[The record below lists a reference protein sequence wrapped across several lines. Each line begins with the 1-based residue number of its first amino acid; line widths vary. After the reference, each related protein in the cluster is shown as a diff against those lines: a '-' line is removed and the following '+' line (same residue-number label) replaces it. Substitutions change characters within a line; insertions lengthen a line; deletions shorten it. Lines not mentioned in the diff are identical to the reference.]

1 MAKRVYDFSEGNKNM
16 KALLGGK
23 GANLAEMTTLGLSI
37 PPGFTVTTETCN
49 EFFKADG
56 KFPDGLWAEVLEH
69 VQTLQ
74 KNTNK
79 EFNNLEKPL
88 LVSVRSGAPISM
100 PGMMDTVLNLGLND
114 KVAEAMVV
122 LTENERFVYD
132 AYRRFVTMFS
142 DVVMMQERHAFEKV
156 FDKVKEKEGVK
167 GDTEVSVAGLKETV
181 KGQKALY
188 KQLLKEEFPQDPMEQ
203 LRRSIMAVFSSWDI
217 PRARTYRRVEGIP
230 DDMGTAVNVQAM
242 VFGNMGLDS
251 GSGVMFTRSPS
262 DGSKGLFG
270 ELLFNAQGEDV
281 VAGIRTPIP
290 IAEMKEQQPEL
301 YKELENIALAVE
313 EHYKDM
319 QDMEFTMEK
328 GKLWILQTRTG
339 KRTAR
344 SAIKVAVDMAKEG
357 LIDKKTAV
365 TRITP
370 NNVDQL
376 LHPQFDPEAKK
387 TSVLLAKGLNASP
400 GAAVGIAIFNADRA
414 EEHGKAG
421 EDVILVRPETT
432 PEDVNGMVVSQ
443 GFLTQHG
450 GGTSHAAVV
459 ARGWGKP
466 CIAGCEDIRI
476 DVNNK
481 RFTVGGRVIKE
492 GDWLS
497 IDGTT
502 GEVYLG
508 QVPKIE
514 TDFEKEAEL
523 IQALEW
529 ADEFKRLGVLTN
541 ADNPE
546 DAEKARKFGAKGIG
560 LVRTE
565 HMFFDQEG
573 EEISRR
579 DNIVNM
585 ILRSDVAA
593 PLLRQI
599 ESLEAKLESNPSDG
613 ESAEELAELK
623 EKAASDP
630 VITEYKQSLTN
641 ILPFQRKDF
650 EGIFEAM
657 DGYPVIVRLID
668 PPMHEFLP
676 PREELL
682 IEVTELRC
690 KNVTGPELEEKE
702 YLLSVVE
709 SLWETNPMLG
719 LRGCRAGLMYPGLT
733 EMQVQAIIEAAVNM
747 KKKGVDVHPEI
758 MIPLTSHINEMQS
771 EYEKLQKVAKKVLK
785 ETGVDLHYKIGTMI
799 EIPRAALTADEIA
812 ESAEFFSFGT
822 NDLTQMTFGIS
833 RDDAE
838 GKFLLNFVDRGILPS
853 NPFQVID
860 REGVGQLMKMG
871 VDKGRAT
878 RPDLEVGICGEHG
891 GEPSSIEFCHL
902 IGLNY
907 VSCSPYRVPVARLAA
922 AHAELAF
929 PQKE

>member
-1 MAKRVYDFSEGNKNM
+1 LEKRVYDFTLGNKDM

-23 GANLAEMTTLGLSI
+23 GANLAEMTNLGLTI
-37 PPGFTVTTETCN
+37 PPGFTITTKTCE
-49 EFFKADG
+49 EFFEADG
-56 KFPDGLWAEVLEH
+56 KFPEGLWEEILEH
-69 VQTLQ
+69 VKT
-74 KNTNK
+74 
-79 EFNNLEKPL
+79 LEKSTGKKFGDKKAPL

-100 PGMMDTVLNLGLND
+100 PGMMDTVLNLGMND
-114 KVAEAMVV
+114 KVAEAIIG
-122 LTENERFVYD
+122 LTGDKRFVWD

-142 DVVMMQERHAFEKV
+142 DVVMGQERHEFEEV
-156 FDKVKEKEGVK
+156 FNKVKKKEGVK
-167 GDTEVSVAGLKETV
+167 GDTEVSVKGLKETV
-181 KGQKALY
+181 EGQKKLY
-188 KQLLKEEFPQDPMEQ
+188 RKLLKEDFPQDPMEQ
-203 LRRSIMAVFSSWDI
+203 LKRSIAAVFNSWNI
-217 PRARTYRRVEGIP
+217 PRARTYRRVEGIS
-230 DDMGTAVNVQAM
+230 DDMGTACNIQTM
-242 VFGNMGLDS
+242 VFGNMGWDS
-251 GSGVMFTRSPS
+251 GSGVMFTRNPS

-281 VAGIRTPIP
+281 VAGTRTPIP
-290 IAEMKEQQPEL
+290 IVEMKEQQPEL
-301 YKELENIALAVE
+301 YKELEAIAETVE
-313 EHYKDM
+313 DHYKDM
-319 QDMEFTMEK
+319 QDMEFTVEK

-344 SAIKVAVDMAKEG
+344 SAIKIAVDMAKEG

-365 TRITP
+365 KRITP

-376 LHPQFDPEAKK
+376 LHPQFDPAAKEEA
-387 TSVLLAKGLNASP
+387 TLLAKGLNASP

-432 PEDVNGMVVSQ
+432 PDDVNGMVVSQ

-466 CIAGCEDIRI
+466 CIAGCEDIKI
-476 DVNNK
+476 DNN
-481 RFTVGGRVIKE
+481 RNLFTVGEHTVKE
-492 GDWLS
+492 GDWIS
-497 IDGTT
+497 VDGTT
-502 GEVYLG
+502 GEVFLG
-508 QVPKIE
+508 KVAKIE
-514 TDFEKEAEL
+514 TEFEKEVEL

-529 ADEFKRLGVLTN
+529 ADEIKSLGVLTN

-546 DAEKARKFGAKGIG
+546 DAAKARQFGATGIG
-560 LVRTE
+560 LTRTE
-565 HMFFDQEG
+565 HMFFDQAG

-579 DNIVNM
+579 ENVVNM
-585 ILRSDVAA
+585 ILKSEVAA
-593 PLLRQI
+593 PLLRQ
-599 ESLEAKLESNPSDG
+599 LEAAKG
-613 ESAEELAELK
+613 EEEYDELK
-623 EKAASDP
+623 KNVYANKDVE
-630 VITEYKQSLTN
+630 EYLQALEN
-641 ILPFQRKDF
+641 IMPFQRKDF

-676 PREELL
+676 PREEL
-682 IEVTELRC
+682 IEEVTRLRC
-690 KNVTGPELEEKE
+690 TGENPKELEEKE
-702 YLLSVVE
+702 YLLRVVE

-733 EMQVQAIIEAAVNM
+733 EMQVQAIMEAAVNV
-747 KKKGVDVHPEI
+747 KKKGVDVHPEV
-758 MIPLTSHINEMQS
+758 MIPLTSHVNEMHA
-771 EYEKLQKVAKKVLK
+771 EYEKLNKVAEEVLEK
-785 ETGVDLHYKIGTMI
+785 AGIDLHYKIGTMI

-838 GKFLLNFVDRGILPS
+838 GKFLLNFVDRGLLPN

-860 REGVGQLMKMG
+860 REGVGQLMKMC
-871 VDKGRAT
+871 VEKGRAT
-878 RPDLEVGICGEHG
+878 RPDLEIGICGEHG

-907 VSCSPYRVPVARLAA
+907 VSCSPYRVPIARLAA
-922 AHAELAF
+922 AHAELNY
-929 PQKE
+929 PKKK

>member
-1 MAKRVYDFSEGNKNM
+1 MR
-16 KALLGGK
+16 ALLGGK
-23 GANLAEMTTLGLSI
+23 GANLAEMTNLGLTI
-37 PPGFTVTTETCN
+37 PHGFIITTKTCE
-49 EFFKADG
+49 EFFKAGG
-56 KFPDGLWAEVLEH
+56 KFPEGLWEEILEH
-69 VQTLQ
+69 VKTLE
-74 KNTNK
+74 KNTGK
-79 EFNNLEKPL
+79 RFGDTKAPL
-88 LVSVRSGAPISM
+88 LVSVRSGAPVSM
-100 PGMMDTVLNLGLND
+100 PGMMDTVLNLGMND
-114 KVAEAMVV
+114 EVAKAVIE
-122 LTENERFVYD
+122 LTGDERFVWD

-142 DVVMMQERHAFEKV
+142 DVVMGQERHEFEEV
-156 FDKVKEKEGVK
+156 FNKVKKKEGVK
-167 GDTEVSVAGLKETV
+167 GDTEVSVKGLKETV
-181 KGQKALY
+181 EGQKKLY
-188 KQLLKEEFPQDPMEQ
+188 RKLLKEDFPQDSMEQ
-203 LRRSIMAVFSSWDI
+203 LRRSIAAVFNSWNI

-230 DDMGTAVNVQAM
+230 DSMGTACNVQTM
-242 VFGNMGLDS
+242 VFGNMGWDS

-290 IAEMKEQQPEL
+290 IVEMKEQQPKL
-301 YKELENIALAVE
+301 YKELEAIADTVE
-313 EHYKDM
+313 GHYKDM
-319 QDMEFTMEK
+319 QDMEFTVEK

-344 SAIKVAVDMAKEG
+344 SAIKIAVDMAKEG
-357 LIDKKTAV
+357 LIDKKTAIK
-365 TRITP
+365 RITP

-376 LHPQFDPEAKK
+376 LHPQFDPAAKEK
-387 TSVLLAKGLNASP
+387 ATLLAKGLNASP
-400 GAAVGIAIFNADRA
+400 GAAVGMAIFNANRA

-432 PEDVNGMVVSQ
+432 PDDVNGMVVSQ

-466 CIAGCEDIRI
+466 CVAGCEDIKI
-476 DVNNK
+476 DNSRNL
-481 RFTVGGRVIKE
+481 FTVGEHTVKE
-492 GDWLS
+492 GEWIS
-497 IDGTT
+497 VDGAT
-502 GEVYLG
+502 GEVFLG
-508 QVPKIE
+508 RVAKIE
-514 TDFEKEAEL
+514 TEFEKEVEL

-529 ADEFKRLGVLTN
+529 ADEIKSLGVLTN

-546 DAEKARKFGAKGIG
+546 DAAKARQFGATGIG
-560 LVRTE
+560 LTRTE

-579 DNIVNM
+579 ENIVNM
-585 ILRSDVAA
+585 ILKSEVSA
-593 PLLRQI
+593 PLLRQ
-599 ESLEAKLESNPSDG
+599 LEAAKGG
-613 ESAEELAELK
+613 EEYDELK
-623 EKAASDP
+623 RKADANKD
-630 VITEYKQSLTN
+630 VQEYLRALEN
-641 ILPFQRKDF
+641 IMPFQREDF

-682 IEVTELRC
+682 QEVTELRC
-690 KNVTGPELEEKE
+690 RGAKGKDLEEKE
-702 YLLSVVE
+702 YLLRVVE

-733 EMQVQAIIEAAVNM
+733 EMQVQAIIEAAVNV
-747 KKKGVDVHPEI
+747 KKKGVDVHPEV
-758 MIPLTSHINEMQS
+758 MIPLTSHINEMHA
-771 EYEKLQKVAKKVLK
+771 EYEKLNKVAEEVLEK
-785 ETGVDLHYKIGTMI
+785 AGIDLHYKIGTMI

-838 GKFLLNFVDRGILPS
+838 GKFLLNFVDRGLLPN

-860 REGVGQLMKMG
+860 REGVGQLMKMC

-878 RPDLEVGICGEHG
+878 RPDLEIGICGEHG
-891 GEPSSIEFCHL
+891 GDPSSIEFCHL

-907 VSCSPYRVPVARLAA
+907 VSCSPYRVPIARLAA
-922 AHAELAF
+922 AHAELNY
-929 PQKE
+929 PKKK